1 MHVVDWLPTLMNA
14 ATNGAWSGPLSGK
27 VIDGV
32 DLWDEIRQ
40 GDGSGV
46 GRDEIVFYA
55 TEDKA
60 VIQQVGHSLLSR
72 CGFIPF
78 LTLKLNPPILTFLTL
93 LHLQSPLYSPLH
105 SHPHLA
111 APSILAHPHIIHTS
125 SYSSISLVYFTNR
138 HYHLTYFLRSMFQS
152 TNRVRTN
159 IFSMSTMKPL
169 KSRCMFSKKTKN
181 RVIPVY
187 HVPIQA

>member
-1 MHVVDWLPTLMNA
+1 MHSPLIASKYRGLTYTGTMHVVDWLPTLMNA

-55 TEDKA
+55 AEDKA

-72 CGFIPF
+72 CGFISILIF
-78 LTLKLNPPILTFLTL
+78 KLNPPILTSLTL

-111 APSILAHPHIIHTS
+111 APSILAHLHPHTVHTFTLTLHTPS
-125 SYSSISLVYFTNR
+125 PIPIPPSSISQIIT
-138 HYHLTYFLRSMFQS
+138 
-152 TNRVRTN
+152 
-159 IFSMSTMKPL
+159 I
-169 KSRCMFSKKTKN
+169 
-181 RVIPVY
+181 
-187 HVPIQA
+187 A